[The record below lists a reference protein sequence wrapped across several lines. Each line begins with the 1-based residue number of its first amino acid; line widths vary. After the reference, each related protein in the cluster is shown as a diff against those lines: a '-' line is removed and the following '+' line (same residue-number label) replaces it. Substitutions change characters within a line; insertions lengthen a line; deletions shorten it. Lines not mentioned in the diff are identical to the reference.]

1 MSKKIWI
8 LLLSFGYLV
17 SNAQGIEFFKG
28 TFDEAKAQAKKEDK
42 LIFMDAYASWCG
54 PCKRMA
60 KNVFPKKEAGDY
72 FNKNFVNVKMDM
84 EKGEGRGLAKKYSV
98 GSYPTLL
105 FLDYNGDVVYKT
117 KGARRDAKSLIQV
130 GEKALRPSK
139 NTLRT
144 LQKKWDNGNRDLSFL
159 KEFVKVKTLLNEDNN
174 EVFSVLIS
182 TFSEE
187 EMKDEEN
194 LKFIYN
200 YTTDVS
206 SAGMNTFYSNKNF
219 FIGAFGKESFDKKV
233 NTIAVQSAD
242 KAANNKN
249 DETIVLVKK
258 MLKKLKPSGFK
269 KQCSYVETKYYGKTK
284 NWSAY
289 DKAVTKYL
297 KKYKKNDDVAHK
309 NVAWNYYMNI
319 DDTKKLVKAEK
330 WMQNAVKMNNSYE
343 NNLTQ
348 SYLLYKLK
356 NFSEAQDAV
365 EYALILAKD
374 STKRTKNAEILKGKI
389 EEGLKGEIQPVEIE
403 YNVK

>member
-1 MSKKIWI
+1 MTKKIII
-8 LLLSFGYLV
+8 LLLSIGYLV

-28 TFDEAKAQAKKEDK
+28 TFNEAKALAKKEDK

-60 KNVFPKKEAGDY
+60 KNVFPKKEAGDF

-84 EKGEGRGLAKKYSV
+84 EKGEGRGLAKKYGV

-130 GEKALRPSK
+130 GEKALKPSK

-144 LQKKWDNGNRDLSFL
+144 LQKKWDNGNREISFL
-159 KEFVKVKTLLNEDNN
+159 KEFTKVKSLLDKDYN
-174 EVFSVLIS
+174 EVFATLIN

-187 EMKDEEN
+187 EMKDDEN
-194 LKFIYN
+194 LQFIYN
-200 YTTDVS
+200 YTTNVN
-206 SAGMNTFYSNKNF
+206 SAGMNTFYENKNYYTKS
-219 FIGAFGKESFDKKV
+219 FGKESFDKKI
-233 NTIAVQSAD
+233 NTIAVNSAD
-242 KAANNKN
+242 KAAENKN
-249 DETIVLVKK
+249 DETIVLIKK

-284 NWSAY
+284 NWVAY
-289 DKAVTKYL
+289 DKSVTKYL
-297 KKYKKNDDVAHK
+297 KKYKKNDDVAYR

-319 DDTKKLVKAEK
+319 DDNTKLIKAEK

-356 NFSEAQDAV
+356 KYSEAQDAV

-389 EEGLKGEIQPVEIE
+389 EAGLKGELKPVEIE